1 MAIRRYCR
9 HYIRT
14 FTFIN
19 VLYLVFSFI
28 LLFYFRLLLVRED
41 RHSFINFKR
50 TMIERIYKLFERL
63 ADIGSDKYL
72 HFIVGM
78 MVAAIMRL
86 HVGALAALTA
96 VTIVMIAK
104 ETIDH
109 FIRKENFDLTDALFG
124 VMGGV
129 ITLILMI

>member
-1 MAIRRYCR
+1 
-9 HYIRT
+9 
-14 FTFIN
+14 
-19 VLYLVFSFI
+19 
-28 LLFYFRLLLVRED
+28 
-41 RHSFINFKR
+41 
-50 TMIERIYKLFERL
+50 MIDKIYKLFGRL

-96 VTIVMIAK
+96 VTIVMVAK
-104 ETIDH
+104 EFIDH

-124 VMGGV
+124 IMGGV
-129 ITLILMI
+129 VTLILMI

>member
-1 MAIRRYCR
+1 
-9 HYIRT
+9 
-14 FTFIN
+14 
-19 VLYLVFSFI
+19 
-28 LLFYFRLLLVRED
+28 
-41 RHSFINFKR
+41 
-50 TMIERIYKLFERL
+50 MIERIYKIFERL
-63 ADIGSDKYL
+63 ASIGSDKYL
-72 HFIVGM
+72 HLIVGM

-124 VMGGV
+124 IMGGV
-129 ITLILMI
+129 VMLILMI